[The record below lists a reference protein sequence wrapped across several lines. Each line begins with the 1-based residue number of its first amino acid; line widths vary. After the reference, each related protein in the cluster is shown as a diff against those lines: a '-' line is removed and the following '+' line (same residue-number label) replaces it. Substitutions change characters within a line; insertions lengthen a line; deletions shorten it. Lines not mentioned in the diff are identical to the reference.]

1 MTMKRREQSTE
12 HIEDKHSLNI
22 RSRLN
27 GPLAGILASCEY
39 LRGTHPAME
48 GEVSRFIDI
57 IERNAAKIHGITS
70 GFTEDINV
78 PDSKI

>member
-1 MTMKRREQSTE
+1 MKRRQQLTE
-12 HIEDKHSLNI
+12 HFEDKHSLSI

-39 LRGTHPAME
+39 LQGAHPE
-48 GEVSRFIDI
+48 LKSEFGRFIDI

-70 GFTEDINV
+70 GFNEDTNV